1 MNKIN
6 FDHPLAI
13 TINNTCNLTCNNCG
27 TAQCYN
33 FKGVYKW
40 EETAHLYEKWASL
53 IDIPNIDIL
62 GGEPY
67 LNPDLLEWT
76 VNIRKLWSNSRI
88 GVISNG
94 TLLNIE
100 KNIDTTR
107 KFLDNNITLMVC
119 THALTDYD
127 KHDNYILNILAP
139 YLNEIEIVYDPVEE
153 FTRYIR
159 NNETLIA
166 HKLVDKMYRNYIKEV
181 KDGVIYLSD
190 SDPVKSHE
198 NCIWAQ
204 NCFNIQKGLLY
215 KCPVVTNYAEAKT
228 QVKYESRA
236 VDLLEKYKACSP
248 FDDIRNVELFIKN
261 ISSVIPQCSLCP
273 YDSIPDATER
283 LIPVTFNKEW
293 KKAFKGV

>member
-13 TINNTCNLTCNNCG
+13 VINNTCNLTCNNCG

-33 FKGVYKW
+33 FKGVFRW
-40 EETAHLYEKWASL
+40 DETAHLYEKWSSL
-53 IDIPNIDIL
+53 IDIPNIEIL

-76 VNIRKLWSNSRI
+76 INIKKLWSNSRV

-100 KNIDTTR
+100 KHIDTTR
-107 KFLDNNITLMVC
+107 KFLNNQITLMVC
-119 THALTDYD
+119 THSLEDYN
-127 KHDNYILNILAP
+127 KHADYILKILEP
-139 YLNEIEIVYDPVEE
+139 YINEIEIVYDKNEK
-153 FTRYIR
+153 FTRYIK
-159 NNETLIA
+159 NSQTLIS
-166 HKLVDKMYRNYIKEV
+166 HKLVDEMYRSYFKEV
-181 KDGVIYLSD
+181 KDGVMYLSD

-204 NCFNIQKGLLY
+204 NCFTIQKGLLY
-215 KCPVVTNYAEAKT
+215 KCPLVTNYAEAKT
-228 QVKYESRA
+228 QVKYEQRA
-236 VDLLEKYKACSP
+236 TDLLEKYKACSP
-248 FDDIRNVELFIKN
+248 FDQQTQIEKFINDLPK
-261 ISSVIPQCSLCP
+261 VIPQCSLCP
-273 YDSIPDATER
+273 FDKMPNAKEQ
-283 LIPVTFNKEW
+283 LFPVTFNKEW